1 MAYDQNNIFAKIL
14 RGEIPSVAVFEDEK
28 TFAFMDAMP
37 QADGHTLVIPKE
49 NAQTIFDLSEEG
61 AANLIAVTIRIA
73 RAVKAGMGAEGITL
87 TQFNGAAAGQSV
99 PHIHFH
105 ILPRWSGTALRRH
118 SGNMEDPGKLKH
130 FAEKIQTALS
140 NENT

>member
-1 MAYDQNNIFAKIL
+1 MTYDHNNIFAKIL
-14 RGEIPSVAVFEDEK
+14 RGEIPSVAVYEDAN

-37 QADGHTLVIPKE
+37 QTDGHTLVIPKE
-49 NAQTIFDLSEEG
+49 NAQTIFELSENG

-73 RAVKAGMGAEGITL
+73 RAVKIGMGAEGITL

-105 ILPRWSGTALRRH
+105 ILPRWSGTMLRRH
-118 SGNMEDPGKLKH
+118 GGSMEDPEKLKRI
-130 FAEKIQTALS
+130 AEQIKAALS
-140 NENT
+140 EADS